1 MRTIPAL
8 LAAAGIA
15 VLTGPALAGS
25 YAPGCTREPQ
35 ASWKSIDLAS
45 QKAAAMGYSISKTK
59 VSGSCYEIY
68 ATKDGRRF
76 ELFFNPVT
84 FDLVHTRAR

>member
-1 MRTIPAL
+1 MRIVASL
-8 LAAAGIA
+8 AAAAGIA
-15 VLTGPALAGS
+15 LLAGPALAGS
-25 YAPGCTREPQ
+25 YPPGCTREPQ

-45 QKAAAMGYSISKTK
+45 QKATAMGYAINKTK
-59 VSGSCYEIY
+59 VSGSCYEVY

-84 FDLVHTRAR
+84 FDLVHTTAR